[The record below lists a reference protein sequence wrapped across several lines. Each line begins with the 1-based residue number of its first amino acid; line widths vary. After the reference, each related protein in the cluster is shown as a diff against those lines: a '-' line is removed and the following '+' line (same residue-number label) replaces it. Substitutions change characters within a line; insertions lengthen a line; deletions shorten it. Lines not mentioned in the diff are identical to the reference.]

1 MLTRWNDFDRTF
13 TIMNDLQRRIDRAF
27 GDARGY
33 YRRPAD
39 FDPSEDVW
47 ALSAATWPRA
57 EIHDGGSD
65 VFVYAEIPGL
75 AEKDVQLSIHQD
87 VLTLSGERKT
97 ESPQGYAVQ
106 RQERLPARFQ
116 RSFSLPAKIDPE
128 KATATLKHG
137 VLTVKLPKVP
147 EAQPRQIAVRAE

>member
-1 MLTRWNDFDRTF
+1 MVTRWNDFDRTF

-27 GDARGY
+27 GDANGY
-33 YRRPAD
+33 FRRPAD
-39 FDPSEDVW
+39 FDPGEEAWS
-47 ALSAATWPRA
+47 LSAATWPRVEVYDA
-57 EIHDGGSD
+57 GAS
-65 VFVYAEIPGL
+65 VVVYAEVPGL

-87 VLTLSGERKT
+87 VLTLAGDRKT
-97 ESPQGYAVQ
+97 ETPEGYAVQ

-128 KATATLKHG
+128 KATATLKYG
-137 VLTVKLPKVP
+137 VLTVTLPKVP